1 MTFFPHKQMEIS
13 SLFFL
18 DLGQWLSNKR
28 DRPNSYS
35 WTSNVANH
43 TQHLQALWKSV
54 EFEVTQDLS
63 ALSTHGTNHAPDIHL
78 GTGFQTFHPQE
89 TIWHLSFFFLRTG
102 LRALQPQCSGSP
114 CRALSTPVAFSPTVT
129 DGQPLVL
136 LGPGKL
142 RWQCPWF
149 PHKQHKTLLLRE
161 NSASWFFWPKW
172 VQAKISVTPDLSKPS
187 NWAKNPK
194 KKL

>member
-28 DRPNSYS
+28 DSPNSYS
-35 WTSNVANH
+35 WSSNVANH

-78 GTGFQTFHPQE
+78 GTGFQSFHPQE
-89 TIWHLSFFFLRTG
+89 TIWHLSFFFKNRSSCFTAPVLGEPMQGFKHPGGFLTHCDWWA
-102 LRALQPQCSGSP
+102 ALGFAGSWQ
-114 CRALSTPVAFSPTVT
+114 AQMAVSLVSTQTA
-129 DGQPLVL
+129 
-136 LGPGKL
+136 
-142 RWQCPWF
+142 
-149 PHKQHKTLLLRE
+149 
-161 NSASWFFWPKW
+161 
-172 VQAKISVTPDLSKPS
+172 
-187 NWAKNPK
+187 
-194 KKL
+194 